1 MNSMLTLK
9 RITLVLSMLL
19 LLTGT
24 GAATEP
30 VSTEILYLSSSSVYV
45 GKGSADGLTEETVLT
60 VHRDGRELGRLQV
73 SYLAEHSASC
83 KIVLAGNALALGDE
97 VRFLPTAPLFV
108 DPDLGKP
115 EPIKPW
121 EGKPLELAER
131 EAVSELSGRA
141 ALEWKLFKDGGDTGE
156 DFQQPALSLRLNAKR
171 IWNRPLDFR
180 LRLRSKYSE
189 RSRVIDADR
198 PETEWLHRLYEAA
211 LVWNDETRPY
221 TLSLGRLYT
230 RDLSAAG
237 NWDGLQ
243 IDWRLDERWRVGV
256 LYGGDPG
263 RTDSEPDFAN
273 TKLGAYLAFE
283 QGQVGRRGLR
293 ASLGAVGSYAD
304 GEVSRELLALRG
316 TLWRDKLSLV
326 GGAELD
332 LNRDWREEAA
342 GESST
347 LSRLNTLLR
356 YRASE
361 TLSLNL
367 AYDRYASVRDALNQ
381 EIPDSLWT
389 DLRQSGLRA
398 GIDYRLFGFMRLG
411 GSVGFRDRDDRPDG
425 VHLPIYANG
434 YLGMSDLA
442 NSGVSLRL
450 AYAFADSRYTRSHVP
465 SLDLSRSF
473 GMKLNLGLGLGLQSY
488 EGTAAESALG
498 TLSGQW
504 LRLRGG
510 YRINRHL
517 RLQGYYGFDSGDIL
531 EGSQVMAK
539 LAYRF

>member
-1 MNSMLTLK
+1 MNGKQTLK
-9 RITLVLSMLL
+9 RITPVLIGLL
-19 LLTGT
+19 LLATVSK
-24 GAATEP
+24 AAESI
-30 VSTEILYLSSSSVYV
+30 STEILYLSSSSVYV
-45 GKGSADGLTEETVLT
+45 GKGSADGLADDTVLT
-60 VHRDGRELGRLQV
+60 VHREGREIGRLQV

-83 KIVLAGNALALGDE
+83 KIVLAGDTLVLGDE
-97 VRFLPTAPLFV
+97 VRFTPALPIFV

-115 EPIKPW
+115 DLAKPW
-121 EGKPLELAER
+121 AGKTLELAER
-131 EAVSELSGRA
+131 VPEPELKGSA

-171 IWNRPLDFR
+171 IGNRPLDFR

-189 RSRVIDADR
+189 RSRAIDADR

-211 LVWNDETRPY
+211 LIWNDETRPY

-243 IDWRLDERWRVGV
+243 LDWRLAPCWRLGA

-263 RTDSEPDFAN
+263 RRDSEPDFAN

-283 QGQVGRRGLR
+283 QGKAGHDGLR
-293 ASLGAVGSYAD
+293 ASVGAVGQYAD
-304 GEVSRELLALRG
+304 GDVSREFLSLRG
-316 TLWRDKLSLV
+316 TIWRNRLSLI

-347 LSRLNTLLR
+347 LSRLNALLR
-356 YRASE
+356 YRA
-361 TLSLNL
+361 TKDLNLHL

-381 EIPDSLWT
+381 AIPDSLWT
-389 DLRQSGLRA
+389 DIRQSGLRA
-398 GIDYRLFGFMRLG
+398 GLDLGLPGLLRLG

-425 VHLPIYANG
+425 EHLPVYANG
-434 YLGMSDLA
+434 YLSATDLA
-442 NSGVSLRL
+442 GSGVTMRL
-450 AYAFADSRYTRSHVP
+450 AYAYANGRYTRSHVP
-465 SLDLSRSF
+465 SIDLSRAF
-473 GMKLNLGLGLGLQSY
+473 GMKLDLGLGLGLQSY
-488 EGTAAESALG
+488 EGTVDESALG
-498 TLSGQW
+498 TLTGQW
-504 LRLRGG
+504 LRLHGG
-510 YRINRHL
+510 YRISRHL

-531 EGSQVMAK
+531 EGSQVLAR

>member
-1 MNSMLTLK
+1 MNGK
-9 RITLVLSMLL
+9 RTSVRIVLALIGLL
-19 LLTGT
+19 LVTSAGS
-24 GAATEP
+24 AAEL

-45 GKGSADGLTEETVLT
+45 GKGSADGLSEETVLT
-60 VHRDGRELGRLQV
+60 VHRDGQELARLQV

-83 KIVLAGNALALGDE
+83 KIVLAGGPLSLGDE
-97 VRFLPTAPLFV
+97 VRFLPTAPIFV

-115 EPIKPW
+115 DLLKPW
-121 EGKPLELAER
+121 EGKTLELTEASAEP
-131 EAVSELSGRA
+131 ELSGSA

-156 DFQQPALSLRLNAKR
+156 DFQQPALSLRLNAKQ
-171 IWNRPLDFR
+171 IANRPLEFR

-189 RSRVIDADR
+189 RSRAIDADR

-211 LVWNDETRPY
+211 LVWSDETRPY
-221 TLSLGRLYT
+221 SLSLGRLYT

-243 IDWRLDERWRVGV
+243 LDWRLGERWRLGA

-263 RTDSEPDFAN
+263 RRDSEPDFTD

-283 QGQVGRRGLR
+283 QGKAGHRGLR
-293 ASLGAVGSYAD
+293 TSLGAVGQYAD
-304 GEVSRELLALRG
+304 GELSREFLALRG
-316 TLWRDKLSLV
+316 SIWRDELSLV

-332 LNRDWREEAA
+332 LNRDWRKDAA

-347 LSRLNTLLR
+347 LSRLNALLR
-356 YRASE
+356 YRAS
-361 TLSLNL
+361 SRLNLHL

-398 GIDYRLFGFMRLG
+398 GLDLGLPGLLRLG
-411 GSVGFRDRDDRPDG
+411 GSVGFRDRDDRPEG
-425 VHLPIYANG
+425 IHLPIYTNAYVSAAN
-434 YLGMSDLA
+434 LA
-442 NSGVSLRL
+442 GSGVTLRL
-450 AYAFADSRYTRSHVP
+450 AYAFADSRYMRSHVP
-465 SLDLSRSF
+465 SLDLSRAF

-488 EGTAAESALG
+488 EGSAGESAMG

-510 YRINRHL
+510 YRICRRL
-517 RLQGYYGFDSGDIL
+517 RLQGYYGFDSGDL
-531 EGSQVMAK
+531 LDGSQILAR